1 MINMM
6 SLGKKGHKK
15 LNYLSANWYY
25 LQTLGDG
32 SIELKSPDRNIEN
45 VIVPAD
51 KVRLVHLGWK

>member
-1 MINMM
+1 MM
-6 SLGKKGHKK
+6 SLGKKGYKK

-32 SIELKSPDRNIEN
+32 SIELRSNNRNVDN

-51 KVRLVHLGWK
+51 KVHLVHLGWK